1 MGMYKWEAM
10 RCNKNLL
17 GGSVIPIGWN
27 EGRGVSEPESFGSEK
42 LAVARSAVNLLVGSI
57 AGQHRVERSMALGA
71 VEAFLVPHS
80 PLGKL
85 LFGGEYHATAT
96 RATLTGWRLDCRRIG
111 IVEWS
116 TSRNLFLPENNFLYQ
131 KSIRKF
137 SNETLASPNN

>member
-1 MGMYKWEAM
+1 M
-10 RCNKNLL
+10 
-17 GGSVIPIGWN
+17 
-27 EGRGVSEPESFGSEK
+27 SEPESFRSEK

-116 TSRNLFLPENNFLYQ
+116 TSRNLFLPETE
-131 KSIRKF
+131 ITF
-137 SNETLASPNN
+137 SFKNRFESFQTLAFPND